1 MEEQLKQKN
10 KIEISVKKQVQIEKE
25 LIGKIIPHKN
35 HTLFEINN
43 ETGEIKEALYIP
55 VPTFVKFGEKV
66 EKPKK
71 QALVREGF
79 SYVSAMNK
87 KNALKKY
94 SKGSNG
100 GKEMGLGLD
109 IKFM

>member
-1 MEEQLKQKN
+1 MEELNKKN
-10 KIEISVKKQVQIEKE
+10 KIEISVKKEVQIEKE
-25 LIGKIIPHKN
+25 LIGKITPHKN
-35 HTLFEINN
+35 HILFEINN
-43 ETGEIKEALYIP
+43 ETGEIQEALYIP
-55 VPTFVKFGEKV
+55 VPTFFKFGENIK
-66 EKPKK
+66 KAKK

>member
-1 MEEQLKQKN
+1 MEELKNQN
-10 KIEISVKKQVQIEKE
+10 KIEISIKKQVQIEKE
-25 LIGKIIPHKN
+25 LIGKIIPHEN

-43 ETGEIKEALYIP
+43 ETGEIQEATYIP
-55 VPTFVKFGEKV
+55 VPTFFKFGQKV
-66 EKPKK
+66 KKPKK
-71 QALVREGF
+71 EALVREGF

-94 SKGSNG
+94 LKGSNG
-100 GKEMGLGLD
+100 GKELGIGLE

>member
-1 MEEQLKQKN
+1 MEELKNHN
-10 KIEISVKKQVQIEKE
+10 KIEISVKKQVQVEKE
-25 LIGKIIPHKN
+25 LIGKIIPHEN
-35 HTLFEINN
+35 HILFEIND
-43 ETGEIKEALYIP
+43 ETGEIQKATYLP
-55 VPTFVKFGEKV
+55 VPTFVKFGAKI

-79 SYVSAMNK
+79 TYVSAMNK

-94 SKGSNG
+94 LKGSNG
-100 GKEMGLGLD
+100 GKILGVGLD

>member
-1 MEEQLKQKN
+1 MEELKNHN
-10 KIEISVKKQVQIEKE
+10 KIEISVKKKVQIEKE
-25 LIGKIIPHKN
+25 LIGKIIPHAN
-35 HTLFEINN
+35 HTLFEIND
-43 ETGEIKEALYIP
+43 ETGEIQEVTYIP
-55 VPTFVKFGEKV
+55 VPTFFKFGQKV

-100 GKEMGLGLD
+100 SKELGIGLE
-109 IKFM
+109 IKTF

>member
-43 ETGEIKEALYIP
+43 ETGEIQEALYIP

-66 EKPKK
+66 EKPKTIEEIRK
-71 QALVREGF
+71 ARLAFFDQ
-79 SYVSAMNK
+79 K
-87 KNALKKY
+87 
-94 SKGSNG
+94 
-100 GKEMGLGLD
+100 
-109 IKFM
+109 